1 MKYEI
6 EYSGEFKKAMK
17 RCLKRGLQLDSLKK
31 IIALLAENG
40 ELPAEYRPH
49 ILSGKY
55 AGIWEC
61 HIKSDWLLLWKQDNV
76 KFTLLFLNTG
86 THSDLF

>member
-6 EYSGEFKKAMK
+6 EYSGEFKKA
-17 RCLKRGLQLDSLKK
+17 
-31 IIALLAENG
+31 
-40 ELPAEYRPH
+40 
-49 ILSGKY
+49 
-55 AGIWEC
+55 GIWEC
-61 HIKSDWLLLWKQDNV
+61 HIKPNWLLLWKQDNT